1 MMVNIIFGQ
10 PCCSDPEN
18 FINLIT
24 PNDNQLTHTF
34 RQLLQKDKLVR
45 REYRLSL
52 FRVLDMLNDRLYGK
66 CCDGVVTFDYS
77 GVNPSGVTAQFYDL
91 VTGDLIFATNPT
103 GPDVQQ
109 FTVPAKYFGAAAL
122 IKIQL
127 NVIAAPPT
135 LDNYTVSDQND
146 VVYFQA
152 TQAGVTTYP
161 NLQSIAANLYASIVI
176 IMPTIYRSHLNI
188 EPIDTGNLYTQ
199 VIIDSSSYFNYPDT
213 PLLDV
218 TIPGYIE
225 PFTIAFKASLIN
237 VLNSSILGLNAFL
250 NQDSLIVLPDG
261 IWKFV
266 YKICPHDQMFTV
278 RNYFQNEYP

>member
-1 MMVNIIFGQ
+1 MSGRRPGQQAIEVWTKAYLQKLSKSYNTRSEAKFIEKAIMMVNIIFGQ

-122 IKIQL
+122 IQIQL

-152 TQAGVTTYP
+152 TQAGVTTTQIFNP
-161 NLQSIAANLYASIVI
+161 LQ
-176 IMPTIYRSHLNI
+176 PIYTL
-188 EPIDTGNLYTQ
+188 Q
-199 VIIDSSSYFNYPDT
+199 
-213 PLLDV
+213 LL
-218 TIPGYIE
+218 
-225 PFTIAFKASLIN
+225 
-237 VLNSSILGLNAFL
+237 
-250 NQDSLIVLPDG
+250 
-261 IWKFV
+261 
-266 YKICPHDQMFTV
+266 
-278 RNYFQNEYP
+278 